1 MGFNVWIQIGYL
13 DSMQVGFKGLDTD
26 KIHTLDKD
34 VQRSHHEV
42 IAEV

>member
-34 VQRSHHEV
+34 VQCSHHEV